1 MNPYEEFQSMVTAK
15 QETVMKFI
23 IAFQDKLR
31 ERLGTT
37 KAYCPQEDSGIIDG
51 NLETQLVIMFHGDTN
66 IRTLYY
72 KFDMT
77 VKPISKNKI
86 IMVIDRKRIEIDFNH
101 ECITESFTS
110 ALEQTEQLIRNKIDF
125 TL

>member
-23 IAFQDKLR
+23 ISFQDKLR

-37 KAYCPQEDSGIIDG
+37 KVYCPQEDSEVIDG
-51 NLETQLVIMFHGDTN
+51 NLETQLVIKFHGDAN
-66 IRTLYY
+66 IRTIYY
-72 KFDMT
+72 KFNMT

-86 IMVIDRKRIEIDFNH
+86 IMVIDRKKIEIDFDP
-101 ECITESFTS
+101 ERVTESFTS
-110 ALEQTEQLIRNKIDF
+110 ALVHTEQLIRNKIDF